1 MPIACGERGVDPGA
15 RSFLPRPARRVD
27 FGHRRAFFSAPRAR
41 DAANCRVWGPLIE
54 IFASDCA
61 PRSSARCL
69 KSDEPDTDKASNA
82 TPNRRAER
90 TGRRQELEPAADWV
104 KGQVSC
110 FIGLPFKIQRGKG
123 ATNGTNHQ
131 YQHPV
136 DDRAGQSEQTKD
148 SLAIA
153 VQRLSSGLRI
163 NSAMDDPAGLAISTR
178 MGSQVSGMQV
188 AVRNANDAISLS
200 QVADGTLGT
209 VGNML
214 QQMRDLAVQAS
225 NGTNGS
231 SDLAN
236 LQTEF
241 NSLATEINRELTQ
254 TTFNGKSILGS
265 QAGTNSYQVGANAG
279 ESIQL
284 VTNNMASNS
293 SVTTVTL
300 NTTSISAGGSTA
312 SAMITSIDSA
322 LTAINTE
329 RANYGADETEFQG
342 VISNLQIGVTNQSA
356 AESRVRDADYA
367 QETAALTRAQ
377 ILQQAGTA
385 MLAQANALPQSV
397 LNLLK

>member
-1 MPIACGERGVDPGA
+1 MPQIINTNILSMTAQ
-15 RSFLPRPARRVD
+15 
-27 FGHRRAFFSAPRAR
+27 
-41 DAANCRVWGPLIE
+41 ANL
-54 IFASDCA
+54 
-61 PRSSARCL
+61 
-69 KSDEPDTDKASNA
+69 
-82 TPNRRAER
+82 
-90 TGRRQELEPAADWV
+90 
-104 KGQVSC
+104 
-110 FIGLPFKIQRGKG
+110 
-123 ATNGTNHQ
+123 NHTQ
-131 YQHPV
+131 N
-136 DDRAGQSEQTKD
+136 
-148 SLAIA
+148 SLATA

-163 NSAMDDPAGLAISTR
+163 NSAMDDPAGLAISQR

-209 VGNML
+209 VSNML

-231 SDLAN
+231 SDLVN

-241 NSLATEINRELTQ
+241 NSLATEINRELSQ

-265 QAGTNSYQVGANAG
+265 QAGTTSYQVGANAG

-284 VTNNMASNS
+284 VTSNMVSNG

-300 NTTSISAGGSTA
+300 NTTSITAGGSTA

-329 RANYGADETEFQG
+329 RANYGADEAEFQG
-342 VISNLQIGVTNQSA
+342 VITNLQTGVTNQAA
-356 AESRVRDADYA
+356 AESRVRDTDYA
-367 QETAALTRAQ
+367 QETASLTRAQ

>member
-1 MPIACGERGVDPGA
+1 MSQIINTNILSMTAQ
-15 RSFLPRPARRVD
+15 
-27 FGHRRAFFSAPRAR
+27 
-41 DAANCRVWGPLIE
+41 ANLN
-54 IFASDCA
+54 
-61 PRSSARCL
+61 
-69 KSDEPDTDKASNA
+69 K
-82 TPNRRAER
+82 
-90 TGRRQELEPAADWV
+90 
-104 KGQVSC
+104 
-110 FIGLPFKIQRGKG
+110 
-123 ATNGTNHQ
+123 
-131 YQHPV
+131 
-136 DDRAGQSEQTKD
+136 TKD

>member
-1 MPIACGERGVDPGA
+1 MPQIINTNILSMTAQ
-15 RSFLPRPARRVD
+15 
-27 FGHRRAFFSAPRAR
+27 
-41 DAANCRVWGPLIE
+41 ANL
-54 IFASDCA
+54 
-61 PRSSARCL
+61 
-69 KSDEPDTDKASNA
+69 N
-82 TPNRRAER
+82 
-90 TGRRQELEPAADWV
+90 
-104 KGQVSC
+104 
-110 FIGLPFKIQRGKG
+110 
-123 ATNGTNHQ
+123 
-131 YQHPV
+131 
-136 DDRAGQSEQTKD
+136 QTQN
-148 SLAIA
+148 SLATA

-178 MGSQVSGMQV
+178 MGSQVSGMHV
-188 AVRNANDAISLS
+188 AMRNANDAISLS

-209 VGNML
+209 VSNML

-231 SDLAN
+231 SDLVN

-241 NSLATEINRELTQ
+241 NSLATEINRELSQ
-254 TTFNGKSILGS
+254 TTFNGKNILGS
-265 QAGTNSYQVGANAG
+265 QAGTTSYQVGANQG

-284 VTNNMASNS
+284 VTSNMASNS

-300 NTTSISAGGSTA
+300 NTTSIAAGGSTA

-329 RANYGADETEFQG
+329 RANYGADEAEFQG
-342 VISNLQIGVTNQSA
+342 VITNLQTGVTNQSS

-367 QETAALTRAQ
+367 QETANLTRAQ